1 MFDQMYS
8 AIQPHLSLNLSGFLK
23 GHSCC
28 TALLKMTDDWRGNL
42 DDRKHVAAV
51 TVDLSKAFDSV
62 FHNLML
68 AKLKA
73 YGFSEAGIEL
83 MKAYLHDRRQRVK
96 VNGTYSNWR
105 TVRTGVPQGSLLG
118 PLLFNVFIN
127 DINFFID
134 NVSLRLCADDTTEY
148 FADQSPMVLEF
159 TINSELDTIS
169 NWFTS
174 NYLTV
179 NQAKTQ
185 AMTIGPSKYDY
196 GFQLGDSSIEVR
208 DSLRILGVTIDAM
221 LTYKT
226 HIKEQLTKAYAKGSA
241 LRRIRRFLEPDVMLR
256 LYKAFILPHL
266 EYCGPLLIDI
276 GKTQANKLEDAN
288 YYILRSILG
297 LSKSNTYHSILHLAK
312 MQTLT
317 HRRYFQSL
325 VLHYK
330 CMKEQGPK
338 YIQDSSSCAKY
349 GITYEAREQNLNN
362 YLFRQSGSRTHLDT
376 L

>member
-1 MFDQMYS
+1 MPSFFGSTWQDKNVVNHVVHDYIRLSQ
-8 AIQPHLSLNLSGFLK
+8 SLNCNLTSLFAFFANVLS
-23 GHSCC
+23 
-28 TALLKMTDDWRGNL
+28 
-42 DDRKHVAAV
+42 
-51 TVDLSKAFDSV
+51 
-62 FHNLML
+62 
-68 AKLKA
+68 
-73 YGFSEAGIEL
+73 
-83 MKAYLHDRRQRVK
+83 
-96 VNGTYSNWR
+96 
-105 TVRTGVPQGSLLG
+105 
-118 PLLFNVFIN
+118 N

-134 NVSLRLCADDTTEY
+134 NLLGCMLTIQPNTSPTNP
-148 FADQSPMVLEF
+148 PMVLEF

-185 AMTIGPSKYDY
+185 AMTIGPSNYDY

-266 EYCGPLLIDI
+266 EYCGPLLIGI

-325 VLHYK
+325 VLLYK

-338 YIQDSSSCAKY
+338 YIQDFFKLREVRYNLRGSGTKLEQLPFQTKWLKNSFGYIVSRLWNNLPAHVR
-349 GITYEAREQNLNN
+349 EADNLANFKKLLSKAELKHN
-362 YLFRQSGSRTHLDT
+362 IYCT
-376 L
+376 